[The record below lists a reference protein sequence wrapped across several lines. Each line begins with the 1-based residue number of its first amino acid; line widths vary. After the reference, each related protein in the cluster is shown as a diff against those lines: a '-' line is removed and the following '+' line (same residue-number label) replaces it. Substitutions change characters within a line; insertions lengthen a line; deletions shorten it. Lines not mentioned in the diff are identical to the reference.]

1 MSNNNKIVVNKD
13 NNEVTLSWNV
23 TQGDKELVLNDNDNL
38 TLSINGNEEE
48 VNKNDIKS
56 KKISVNEDTNVNL
69 SLSRNGKVIKTDNIF
84 IDYDETSDEPIEPPV
99 EQKSYVYYGSIKA
112 YDGED
117 TEITWG
123 TGLKDITIDYISN
136 MDMGGHRVVSEIEI
150 ASAAEVLKYDNSDV
164 EGIYQFYTA
173 NEMYDQSQIIFMYP
187 ETFGDVSVTVVKEDD
202 SNLQSITVYDAN
214 TDKLNTGMYKVIKEI
229 DGVNYV
235 VLVHKQITA
244 TANKKLKITPPI
256 RIKFVKK

>member
-1 MSNNNKIVVNKD
+1 MSNNNKIVVNKG
-13 NNEVTLSWNV
+13 NNEVTLSWKI
-23 TQGDKELVLNDNDNL
+23 TQGDKDLVLNDNDNL

-48 VNKNDIKS
+48 IKDIKS
-56 KKISVNEDTNVNL
+56 KTISVSEDTNVNL
-69 SLSRNGKVIKTDNIF
+69 SLSRNGKVIKTDDIF

-112 YDGED
+112 YDGEN
-117 TEITWG
+117 TEIAWN
-123 TGLKDITIDYISN
+123 TGLKDVTIDYISN
-136 MDMGGHRVVSEIEI
+136 MDMGGCQEVSEIEV

-173 NEMYDQSQIIFMYP
+173 DEMYDQSQIVFMYP
-187 ETFGDVSVTVVKEDD
+187 ETFGEVSVTVIKEDG

-214 TDKLNTGMYKVIKEI
+214 TDKYNTGIYKTFKEI

-244 TANKKLKITPPI
+244 TANKKFNITPPI